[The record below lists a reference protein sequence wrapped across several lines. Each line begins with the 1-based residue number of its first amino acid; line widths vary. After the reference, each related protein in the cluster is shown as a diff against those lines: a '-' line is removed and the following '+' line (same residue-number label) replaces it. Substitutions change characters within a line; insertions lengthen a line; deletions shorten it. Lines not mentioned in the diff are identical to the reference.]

1 MKDQFVEKEGSAKN
15 KHLTIAIIA
24 TVLASCLV
32 LFAVSAMLFQK
43 FAKVETTETSYA
55 DTAQY
60 ASSDE
65 ALQSSVKNYVS
76 KYMGESEENAVISD
90 EAAQEIIAS
99 ITTGVL
105 NSLPET
111 MQNDEETVEYIRS
124 MISTAVAEEIDAN
137 NEKLMS
143 SEDYEVTTTASKD
156 MLYYID
162 NVVVPM
168 LTAELQMDAG
178 EIEDLKET
186 LASTSTTYVS
196 NSKDYDEIIK
206 NITDRLN
213 AIKTQENINY
223 DDEIAGLFSDL
234 GQLEEI
240 LVQYRSASSTQ
251 ITTTA
256 DELQQVQASMQ
267 DYMVELANRTEN
279 VEEYTETEIAAL
291 KELLNKKITE
301 AADLSTTE
309 INELQQIINDLE
321 INSAT
326 DIESLRNQLE
336 DAIASSNIEQSDALL
351 EAVNNFNISLDEIRT
366 TLLEQ
371 INNMGKLTDEELQKL
386 KESLQGQ
393 IDANAN
399 LTAEQKKEL
408 YLAINSLDN
417 STATNIENVKKYLL
431 QQLGDTNNTII
442 SAVDGLNVDIDSIR
456 NTIEANKKAS
466 DKRDDELQTYI
477 DAVNQRIGTSG
488 DSNLTIEEQLSII
501 TAMLGDCEISYNEND
516 GHFYITY
523 KGGADSV
530 TKKLDYVQ

>member
-1 MKDQFVEKEGSAKN
+1 MKNQFVEKEGSSKN

-24 TVLASCLV
+24 TVLASCFV
-32 LFAVSAMLFQK
+32 LFAVSAMLYQK
-43 FAKVETTETSYA
+43 FAKIETTETSYV

-65 ALQSSVKNYVS
+65 ALQSSVKSYVS
-76 KYMGESEENAVISD
+76 KSIGDADENAVISD

-111 MQNDEETVEYIRS
+111 MQNDEETVKYIRN
-124 MISTAVAEEIDAN
+124 MISTAVADEIKAN

-143 SEDYEVTTTASKD
+143 SEGYEVTTTASKD

-168 LTAELQMDAG
+168 LTAEFQMDAG
-178 EIEDLKET
+178 EIDDLKET
-186 LASTSTTYVS
+186 LASTSKTYVT
-196 NSKDYDEIIK
+196 NSKDYDAIIK
-206 NITDRLN
+206 NITERLN
-213 AIKTQENINY
+213 AIKTQDSINY

-256 DELQQVQASMQ
+256 EELQQVQDDMQ
-267 DYMVELANRTEN
+267 AYMVKLADRTDD
-279 VEEYTETEIAAL
+279 VEEYTKEEIEAV
-291 KELLNKKITE
+291 KELMKKKLTE
-301 AADLSTTE
+301 AADFNTTE

-326 DIESLRNQLE
+326 DIESLRKQLE
-336 DAIASSNIEQSDALL
+336 EAIASSNIEQSDALL
-351 EAVNNFNISLDEIRT
+351 DAVNNFNISLDEIRN

-386 KESLQGQ
+386 KESLQSQ
-393 IDANAN
+393 IDANKD
-399 LTAEQKKEL
+399 LTDAQKKEL
-408 YLAINSLDN
+408 YDVINSLDN
-417 STATNIENVKKYLL
+417 TTAINIQDVKNYLL
-431 QQLGDTNNTII
+431 EKLGDTNNTIV

-456 NTIEANKKAS
+456 NTIETNKKAS
-466 DKRDDELQTYI
+466 DKRDNELQTSI
-477 DAVNQRIGTSG
+477 DDLNKRIGTTG
-488 DSNLTIEEQLSII
+488 NSNLTIEEQISIL
-501 TAMLGDCEISYNEND
+501 TAMLGDCEISYNNND